1 MKKLLLLLFLLS
13 VSCSKET
20 VLSPNELINT
30 KGTIQ
35 LYVCSRGCAQYL
47 LQADQQLWMPDSLP
61 PAIKKL
67 PNGSGVI
74 FSGVLQ
80 ADSANVYR
88 PAPDD
93 SPLFDFK
100 ARKIKLTQIRQQ

>member
-1 MKKLLLLLFLLS
+1 MKKLLLLLLLLS

-20 VLSPNELINT
+20 VLNPNELVNT
-30 KGTIQ
+30 KGNIQ
-35 LYVCSRGCAQYL
+35 HFICSRGCVQYL
-47 LQADQQLWMPDSLP
+47 LQADQQLLMPDSLP
-61 PAIKKL
+61 PTIKKL
-67 PNGSGVI
+67 PNGSAVV

-93 SPLFDFK
+93 GPLFDFK
-100 ARKIKLTQIRQQ
+100 ARKIKLTQISK

>member
-1 MKKLLLLLFLLS
+1 MKNVLLLLFLLS

-20 VLSPNELINT
+20 VLSSNELINT

-47 LQADQQLWMPDSLP
+47 LQADQQLLMPDSLP

-67 PNGSGVI
+67 PNGSAVV
-74 FSGVLQ
+74 FSGDLQ
-80 ADSANVYR
+80 VDSTDVYR

-93 SPLFDFK
+93 GPIFDFK
-100 ARKIKLTQIRQQ
+100 ARNIKLTQIRRQ

>member
-1 MKKLLLLLFLLS
+1 MKNMLFFVLILS
-13 VSCSKET
+13 ISCSKET
-20 VLSPNELINT
+20 VLSPNELVNV
-30 KGTIQ
+30 KGKIQ
-35 LYVCSRGCAQYL
+35 QSLCSRGCLQYL
-47 LQADQQLWMPDSLP
+47 LQADQQLLMPDSLP

-67 PNGSGVI
+67 PNGSAVV

-93 SPLFDFK
+93 GLLFDFK
-100 ARKIKLTQIRQQ
+100 ARKINLTQIRQQ

>member
-1 MKKLLLLLFLLS
+1 MLLLLVLF

-20 VLSPNELINT
+20 VLSPNELVNT
-30 KGTIQ
+30 KGSIQ
-35 LYVCSRGCAQYL
+35 HFVCSRGCVQYL
-47 LQADQQLWMPDSLP
+47 LQADQQLFMPDSLP
-61 PAIKKL
+61 SGLKKL
-67 PNGSGVI
+67 PNGSAVV

-93 SPLFDFK
+93 GPILDFK
-100 ARKIKLTQIRQQ
+100 ARKIKLTQINPQ